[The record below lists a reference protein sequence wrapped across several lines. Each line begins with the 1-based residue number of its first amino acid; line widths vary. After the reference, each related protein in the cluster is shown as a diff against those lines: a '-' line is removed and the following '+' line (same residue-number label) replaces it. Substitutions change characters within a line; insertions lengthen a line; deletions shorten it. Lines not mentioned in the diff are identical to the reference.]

1 MNLHPPGTYARQ
13 VQENPTHAVE
23 LLRAVNALDIYWDLC
38 DPVEEGHE
46 IVLHD
51 PRELNEIM
59 LAIGRLLNQ
68 VKAFPEIQPCG

>member
-1 MNLHPPGTYARQ
+1 VNLHPPGTYARQ
-13 VQENPTHAVE
+13 VQEDPTHAVE

-51 PRELNEIM
+51 PKELTEIM